1 MKSSADYVVIK
12 QFYEGDDAGFAN
24 YLYKHYYYIVDNFYN
39 KNNGVISKKNFEKV
53 LIDAI
58 SNYIYK
64 EYYNSNPSRFIHNCF
79 INYEKK
85 YLNNDSK
92 QKWKLLVEKAFN
104 NDAKARE
111 EIFNSYIIIM
121 DSKAIQVY
129 NNNSKSECLY
139 SIDDIKQMIY
149 LEMWIFINRFFDGAN
164 KDKYL
169 SRYFNTK
176 INHICNS
183 INNSI
188 SNNSNDI
195 SPLDNVRYN
204 DSYFVNSIENNDT
217 LDIISS
223 MLADK
228 EKVML
233 GYLRQG
239 YTYEKAAA
247 QVGLKKQSVSLMNN
261 KIKKLARENN
271 IKW

>member
-12 QFYEGDDAGFAN
+12 QFYEGDDIGFAN
-24 YLYKHYYYIVDNFYN
+24 YLYKHYHYIVDNFYN
-39 KNNGVISKKNFEKV
+39 KNNGVISKKSFEKV
-53 LIDAI
+53 LVDAI

-64 EYYNSNPSRFIHNCF
+64 DYYNSNPSRFIHNCF
-79 INYEKK
+79 INYVKK

-92 QKWKLLVEKAFN
+92 QKWNLLVEKAFN
-104 NDAKARE
+104 NDTKARE
-111 EIFNSYIIIM
+111 EIFNSYISIM
-121 DSKAIQVY
+121 DRKATHVY
-129 NNNSKSECLY
+129 NNYSKSNCLY
-139 SIDDIKQMIY
+139 SIDDIKQIVY
-149 LEMWIFINRFFDGAN
+149 LEMWIFINSFFDGDN

-188 SNNSNDI
+188 NNNSNDI
-195 SPLDNVRYN
+195 SPLDNVSYK

-217 LDIISS
+217 LDIISA
-223 MLADK
+223 MLTDK
-228 EKVML
+228 EKIML

-239 YTYEKAAA
+239 YTYEYTAA

-261 KIKKLARENN
+261 KIKKLVHEKG

>member
-12 QFYEGDDAGFAN
+12 QFYEGDDVGFAN
-24 YLYKHYYYIVDNFYN
+24 CLYKHYYYIVDNFYN

-64 EYYNSNPSRFIHNCF
+64 GYYNCNPSSFIHTRF

-85 YLNNDSK
+85 YLKNVSK
-92 QKWKLLVEKAFN
+92 EKSNLLIIKAFN
-104 NDAKARE
+104 NDTKARE
-111 EIFNSYIIIM
+111 EIFNSFISIM
-121 DSKAIQVY
+121 DSKATQVY
-129 NNNSKSECLY
+129 NSNSKSECLY

-149 LEMWIFINRFFDGAN
+149 LEMCIFINDYFDGEN
-164 KDKYL
+164 KDKHL
-169 SRYFNTK
+169 SRYFNK
-176 INHICNS
+176 HLNQVCNS

-188 SNNSNDI
+188 NNNSNAISSLDI
-195 SPLDNVRYN
+195 VSYN
-204 DSYFVNSIENNDT
+204 DSYFVNSIENKDI
-217 LDIISS
+217 LDIISN
-223 MLADK
+223 MLVDK
-228 EKVML
+228 EKIML

-247 QVGLKKQSVSLMNN
+247 QAGLKKQSVSVMNN
-261 KIKKLARENN
+261 KIKKLARKNG